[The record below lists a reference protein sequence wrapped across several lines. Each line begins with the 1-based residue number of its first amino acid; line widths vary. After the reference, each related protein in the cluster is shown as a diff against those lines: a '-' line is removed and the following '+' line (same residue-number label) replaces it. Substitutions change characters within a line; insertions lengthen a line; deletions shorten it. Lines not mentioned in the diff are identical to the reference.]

1 MNSKAWHKNTEN
13 DFTTLFLKIAKN
25 MMALPTEKAFF
36 ETILADIGEA
46 LHASRV
52 IITRYTN
59 PYWSCDYI
67 WNKDPNAP
75 EKKENL
81 QNINFDFLLKAD
93 DPKLDFLQGHAI
105 VIDDISKEKD
115 TFRREQLQAH
125 NIFSLL
131 TMPLFDKGKCIGFLG
146 VDTDKEIDS
155 WASDRLETVETLGYL
170 IQGAME
176 HFRVRHIML
185 EEEEE
190 THKILNTFPIP
201 LYIVNPEKYEF
212 IFLNKAGKEL
222 IRPESFRSKKCYE
235 ILYDFNEPC
244 PFCSMGEYKDNKPPK
259 VWIHRNEKFSTDFTL
274 IESAL
279 DWGNVQDA
287 HIVMFIDIS
296 ESLALQKKQILER
309 ETFHAKSRFLANMS
323 HELRTPVNGIEGMC
337 RMAEKKNI
345 SPAVGNYLEK
355 IKFLSRSLLN
365 IINNILDFSKIE
377 AGKMDLEN
385 APFHL
390 HSTLATFKENFLQ
403 EAQAKRLDASFYI
416 AENVPPYLMGDSL
429 RFMQIVQ
436 NLAYNAI
443 KFTDHGSVSLT
454 IAWENISQEE
464 NGTLTL
470 TLKDTGIGIS
480 EEQIAVLFDLFYL
493 GDASFTRKHGGT
505 GIGLPVVQGLVQLM
519 NGHISVQSK
528 IKEGSVFTCTLPF
541 SIAKNQPHVLEA
553 PLHETANTQVS
564 GTRVLLAE
572 DNDINVIIA
581 LEALSSLGCEVTV
594 AAHGEQVLQ
603 LVSNSEFDIILMDIE
618 MPRMNGHEATQK
630 LRENP
635 KFKDLPIIAMSAHS
649 VQEMKDLGIGEGMQ
663 DYISKPFNL
672 QRLHQVIY
680 LYAKNMQNIPSSN
693 KQH

>member
-1 MNSKAWHKNTEN
+1 MNCKAWHKNTEN
-13 DFTTLFLKIAKN
+13 DFTALFLKIAKN
-25 MMALPTEKAFF
+25 MMALPAEEAFF

-52 IITRYTN
+52 IITRYAKTH
-59 PYWSCDYI
+59 WSCDYL
-67 WNKDPNAP
+67 WNADSKAP
-75 EKKENL
+75 EKKEDL
-81 QNINFDFLLKAD
+81 QNIDFDSFLEANSA
-93 DPKLDFLQGHAI
+93 KLNFLQGHAI
-105 VIDDISKEKD
+105 VIDDVTKEKN
-115 TFRREQLQAH
+115 TFLRKELQAH
-125 NIFSLL
+125 NVFSVIS
-131 TMPLFDKGKCIGFLG
+131 MPLFDKGECIGFLG
-146 VDTDKEIDS
+146 VDTHKEMDS

-176 HFRVRHIML
+176 HYRVRRIMF
-185 EEEEE
+185 EEDEES
-190 THKILNTFPIP
+190 TKILNTFPIP
-201 LYIVNPEKYEF
+201 LYIVNPQSYTF
-212 IFLNKAGKEL
+212 VFLNKAGKEL
-222 IRPESFRSKKCYE
+222 IRPENFQSKKCYE

-244 PFCSMGEYKDNKPPK
+244 PFCSIGEYKDNKPPK

-274 IESAL
+274 IESSL
-279 DWGNVQDA
+279 DWGDVQDA

-296 ESLALQKKQILER
+296 ESLALQKKQLLER
-309 ETFHAKSRFLANMS
+309 ETFQAKSRFLANMS

-345 SPAVGNYLEK
+345 NPAVGNYLEK
-355 IKFLSRSLLN
+355 IKFLSRSLLS

-390 HSTLATFKENFLQ
+390 HNTLATFKENFLQ
-403 EAQAKRLDASFYI
+403 EAQAKHLDASFYV
-416 AENVPPYLMGDSL
+416 AENVPPHLMGDSL
-429 RFMQIVQ
+429 RFIQIVQ

-443 KFTDHGSVSLT
+443 KFTDHGSVALT
-454 IAWENISQEE
+454 ITWENIVQEE

-480 EEQIAVLFDLFYL
+480 EEQISVLFDLFYL

-505 GIGLPVVQGLVQLM
+505 GIGLPVVQGLVHLM

-528 IKEGSVFTCTLPF
+528 VNEGSVFTCTLPF
-541 SIAKNQPHVLEA
+541 SLAKNQPHALEA
-553 PLHETANTQVS
+553 PLHETADTQVS

-603 LVSNSEFDIILMDIE
+603 LASSSDFDIILMDIE
-618 MPRMNGHEATQK
+618 MPRMNGQEATQK

-635 KFKDLPIIAMSAHS
+635 KFQDLPIIAMSAHS
-649 VQEMKDLGIGEGMQ
+649 VQEMKDLGMGEGMQ

-672 QRLHQVIY
+672 QHLHQIIY
-680 LYAKNMQNIPSSN
+680 LYAKNIQHKPSSK